1 MKSVLWLGRRPVCR
15 VVCSTA
21 WVMVSPVWETEV
33 MIMTMQRIWA
43 HFSFTC
49 SYILGESD
57 RWIAIWVCGQS
68 LCKCQKREVWMW
80 KIKCARS
87 PGPSITL
94 GQTCKNQLQCLQGVA
109 FASFYSCI
117 FQMEIWVFRKTC
129 LCLQFFLER
138 RVFISAFFLSLI
150 ENSLVKRRLAPKH
163 ETSALMPL
171 APRSP
176 STWAPHAKDAW
187 QESVTGRGT
196 PLGPESGLLSNTW
209 KWI

>member
-68 LCKCQKREVWMW
+68 LCKCQKTEVWMW
-80 KIKCARS
+80 KIKCAQS

-138 RVFISAFFLSLI
+138 RVFISAVLPITYWEQLGEEKAGTKTRDFC
-150 ENSLVKRRLAPKH
+150 P
-163 ETSALMPL
+163 
-171 APRSP
+171 
-176 STWAPHAKDAW
+176 DA
-187 QESVTGRGT
+187 S
-196 PLGPESGLLSNTW
+196 GPEVSFYMGTSCQGCMAGECYRKGDPSRAWEWALV
-209 KWI
+209 